1 MMFNDFSAQDMP
13 LVPLKTTTQGL
24 DIYNMVKRF
33 FIEEKKKKKIP
44 VKKLLTQLQMEQASL
59 CNVKITQISQ
69 HFYITPALFSS
80 RRYMQYDNSHHRDH
94 N

>member
-13 LVPLKTTTQGL
+13 LVPLKTTTHGL

-33 FIEEKKKKKIP
+33 FMEEKKKKIP

-69 HFYITPALFSS
+69 HFYITPAPFSS
-80 RRYMQYDNSHHRDH
+80 R
-94 N
+94 

>member
-33 FIEEKKKKKIP
+33 FMEEKKKKKIP
-44 VKKLLTQLQMEQASL
+44 VKKLLT
-59 CNVKITQISQ
+59 
-69 HFYITPALFSS
+69 
-80 RRYMQYDNSHHRDH
+80 
-94 N
+94 